1 MTSSSPLPSHAPPPP
16 AIPPEP
22 TPGPPLDDGPRYG
35 TIIVGLIILGIGLWY
50 FAERTLG
57 LNLPR
62 LDADQLW
69 PIVVIGF
76 GVWLIVRPRR

>member
-1 MTSSSPLPSHAPPPP
+1 MTSSSPVPPDLPPP

-22 TPGPPLDDGPRYG
+22 EPRPPADDGPRYG
-35 TIIVGLIILGIGLWY
+35 SIVIGLIILGVGLWY
-50 FAERTLG
+50 FADRTLG
-57 LNLPR
+57 LELPR

-69 PIVVIGF
+69 PIAVIGI

>member
-1 MTSSSPLPSHAPPPP
+1 MTSSSPLPSPAPPP

-22 TPGPPLDDGPRYG
+22 TPGPPASNGPNFG
-35 TIIVGLIILGIGLWY
+35 SIIFGLIILGIGLWY

-57 LNLPR
+57 LDLPR

-69 PIVVIGF
+69 PIAVIGI